1 MSCGRMGVS
10 RRPRGKACQR
20 LELAKQGKVGTVCAK
35 CWGQEAISVCSRKF
49 YLEGRLRAESW
60 ALRSHSEEFES
71 GRWAEGPSLGSKQ
84 GEVSVWFLGA
94 WGEEKAAQALALGSG
109 GGTGK
114 LI

>member
-1 MSCGRMGVS
+1 MRSLNLVTG
-10 RRPRGKACQR
+10 
-20 LELAKQGKVGTVCAK
+20 
-35 CWGQEAISVCSRKF
+35 
-49 YLEGRLRAESW
+49 LR
-60 ALRSHSEEFES
+60 
-71 GRWAEGPSLGSKQ
+71 GPSLGSKQ